1 MAQKV
6 FSSQTPA
13 GCLAHPMGGLHP
25 ALEITD
31 PKDGL
36 KLKTEKQGKNQEK
49 KKKKVYSLASM
60 CSTQEVKGFESLV
73 PECGMNSLRSWRLSQ
88 RSSYKCKQDFFNQP
102 LWYKSIATYTLKK
115 NTQIIKANHSANLS
129 PGAEEGRTNNAL
141 LNALLKSSW
150 VLLQRR
156 TWIG

>member
-1 MAQKV
+1 MFKTYLFMAQKV

-49 KKKKVYSLASM
+49 KKKSL
-60 CSTQEVKGFESLV
+60 LV
-73 PECGMNSLRSWRLSQ
+73 GLNVL
-88 RSSYKCKQDFFNQP
+88 
-102 LWYKSIATYTLKK
+102 
-115 NTQIIKANHSANLS
+115 HS
-129 PGAEEGRTNNAL
+129 GG
-141 LNALLKSSW
+141 
-150 VLLQRR
+150 
-156 TWIG
+156 

>member
-36 KLKTEKQGKNQEK
+36 KLKTEKHGK
-49 KKKKVYSLASM
+49 KKKKSL
-60 CSTQEVKGFESLV
+60 LV
-73 PECGMNSLRSWRLSQ
+73 GLNVL
-88 RSSYKCKQDFFNQP
+88 
-102 LWYKSIATYTLKK
+102 
-115 NTQIIKANHSANLS
+115 HS
-129 PGAEEGRTNNAL
+129 GG
-141 LNALLKSSW
+141 
-150 VLLQRR
+150 
-156 TWIG
+156 